1 MESVISKLLEDFEQ
15 GKISRRRLVQGLM
28 FVGAT
33 SAAGPVLAADST
45 VLKAISVN
53 HISYQVADY
62 AKTRDFYSK
71 VFGMA
76 VSDDN
81 GKQCRLTVGN
91 TGIIPHNFPSDT
103 PRIDHLAFTID
114 NWDED
119 KEAIGADLKRR
130 GLLIRGNVNS
140 SFHIKDPDG
149 FDIQI
154 VGKNYVEKA

>member
-1 MESVISKLLEDFEQ
+1 MEALVSKLLDEFES
-15 GKISRRRLVQGLM
+15 GKISRRKLVQSLLIAGIGM
-28 FVGAT
+28 GIP
-33 SAAGPVLAADST
+33 AAAADGKS
-45 VLKAISVN
+45 LKAIAVN

-62 AKTRDFYSK
+62 AKTRDFYSGLL
-71 VFGMA
+71 GMA

-81 GKQCRLTVGN
+81 GKQCRLSVGN
-91 TGIIPHNFPSDT
+91 TGIIPHNYPSNT
-103 PRIDHLAFTID
+103 PRIDHLAFTIEH
-114 NWDED
+114 WDEE

-130 GLLIRGNVNS
+130 GLLIRGDVNS